1 MYELPP
7 GRTLRARRR
16 RTWRFLVAVALS
28 AGLMAAVVAWG
39 LPW

>member
-1 MYELPP
+1 MYEPPP

-16 RTWRFLVAVALS
+16 RTWCFLAAVAVS